1 MIEELDDIVE
11 EIANYAGIYGED
23 RSGFTC
29 DLANRIM
36 DAVALPAQ
44 PTDTSVRERIAL
56 DIMCA
61 WLGNPEVFWDDGE
74 GSDPESEYYA
84 RIAKHAFVAA
94 DAFLSLRDPGSTAS
108 SDRLEDDK
116 GSGKTGQSR
125 KSPGAQRARRKTK

>member
-11 EIANYAGIYGED
+11 EVANYAGIYGED
-23 RSGFTC
+23 RSVFVSNLT
-29 DLANRIM
+29 DRIR
-36 DAVALPAQ
+36 DAVALPVQ
-44 PTDTSVRERIAL
+44 PKSTQDRGAVAL

-108 SDRLEDDK
+108 SNHLEDDK

-125 KSPGAQRARRKTK
+125 KSQGAQRARRKTR